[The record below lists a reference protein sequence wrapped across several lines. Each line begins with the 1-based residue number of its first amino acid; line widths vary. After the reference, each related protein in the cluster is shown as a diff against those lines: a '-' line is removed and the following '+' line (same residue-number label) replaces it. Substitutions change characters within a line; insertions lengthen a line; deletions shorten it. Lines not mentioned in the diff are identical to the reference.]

1 MNNRIVHMVTRANN
15 VPDVPT
21 VPRQLGP
28 DMCVPFGKFL
38 GNVVIPNT
46 VTKTIH
52 TEKRYTA
59 DLDSFTIEEYPMYS
73 SLENQIR
80 TIKSFNRPVI
90 LVDDILH
97 KGYRLEHMDPIM
109 KANDIDIKRII
120 VGVLS
125 GRGRDLMALQGREV
139 ESAYFIPNLRSWFVE
154 STIYPFIGGDSVDSK
169 EHAPANLIVS
179 INLMPPFAAP
189 SFLYRY
195 DREAAYR
202 LASTCL
208 ENSKEIFTVL
218 EEEYLNHFEDSL
230 L

>member
-1 MNNRIVHMVTRANN
+1 
-15 VPDVPT
+15 
-21 VPRQLGP
+21 
-28 DMCVPFGKFL
+28 
-38 GNVVIPNT
+38 
-46 VTKTIH
+46 
-52 TEKRYTA
+52 
-59 DLDSFTIEEYPMYS
+59 
-73 SLENQIR
+73 
-80 TIKSFNRPVI
+80 
-90 LVDDILH
+90 
-97 KGYRLEHMDPIM
+97 
-109 KANDIDIKRII
+109 
-120 VGVLS
+120 
-125 GRGRDLMALQGREV
+125 MALQGREV

-218 EEEYLNHFEDSL
+218 EEEYLNHFERQLTIRRLSDVIKQPRKPVGSHIGADEL
-230 L
+230 SMRPSSYMDDYIDRLKRLRTAML